1 MQSSYN
7 LVMLSF
13 LLSNVIYMTAVI
25 LFCCGLFIVISS
37 DHYVKKIIG
46 LGIFQSS
53 VLLFFIALGK
63 LAGGR
68 VPIAPS
74 GVSEGEIL
82 FSSPLPHVLMLTAI
96 VVGFATTAVA
106 LALALRVKQEHNTL
120 SSSAIAELMDQ

>member
-1 MQSSYN
+1 
-7 LVMLSF
+7 
-13 LLSNVIYMTAVI
+13 MTAVI

-46 LGIFQSS
+46 LGTFQSS

-74 GVSEGEIL
+74 GVSKGEIL